1 MYSCIFVFTV
11 IFNFKK
17 VQIFFSLIRFVMA
30 VRVVTHS
37 CPKRDKT
44 TLDTVTLKTRKFNS
58 PSENFLAD
66 YLSKFKTTMDL
77 IKLITSY
84 KIL

>member
-1 MYSCIFVFTV
+1 MLVQLPCKIKEAGNSIQFHPLCFRTRVVSLICHLCKYSCVFDFTA

-37 CPKRDKT
+37 CPKKDKT
-44 TLDTVTLKTRKFNS
+44 
-58 PSENFLAD
+58 
-66 YLSKFKTTMDL
+66 
-77 IKLITSY
+77 
-84 KIL
+84 